1 MRLTTFWLVG
11 VSFFGLWLV
20 GCSGNPAAPVEEAQS
35 PETSAAGPPP
45 PPVLK
50 AAESAAEAAQP
61 DRPAEGVGVATQE
74 RATERVQAKT
84 GVGQKG
90 RRLEDERLVRT
101 IVTPAISLFRTQE
114 RMTFE
119 VKIPHAMQL
128 YEAMNGKKPT
138 TEKEFF
144 DQIIKANQIQLPE
157 LPPGHRYV
165 YDPENGQLLV
175 ERPAR

>member
-1 MRLTTFWLVG
+1 MRLTAFWLVG
-11 VSFFGLWLV
+11 VSFFSLWLA
-20 GCSGNPAAPVEEAQS
+20 GCSGRPAAPVDEAQS
-35 PETSAAGPPP
+35 PKPPAAGPPP

-50 AAESAAEAAQP
+50 AVESDTEPARP
-61 DRPAEGVGVATQE
+61 NRPAGGAGIAKQGA
-74 RATERVQAKT
+74 ATERVQAKT

-90 RRLEDERLVRT
+90 RRLEDERLVQT

-119 VKIPHAMQL
+119 VKIPHALQL

-144 DQIIKANQIQLPE
+144 EQIIKANQIQLPE

-165 YDPENGQLLV
+165 YDPETGQLLV